1 MMWLLVLYAT
11 VTPPDKDVIDAHVRD
26 ELGKE
31 QYFFCHD
38 QRYPLAEDE
47 TEWCP
52 IVGGV
57 SSRCPGLPDAC
68 KQPPAP
74 AFASGR
80 RSFGGW
86 GHGSKHGQGSTK
98 PVEEVEEPRVVRL
111 PMLGGLGQVLMW
123 LLLGAAVVG
132 LAYAIVKNVRMGEK
146 SSADEEEAPPSDAPA
161 IAERQQGPIETD
173 VERLLARAKAAAAKG
188 NHKQAID
195 YAYAALLR
203 RLDGDGL
210 IRIHSSRTNGDYVR
224 DLRERP
230 ELRTEVRAVVRDVE
244 RVQFGTTE
252 ADAASFQSVL
262 GRVVPLVA
270 RQLAIVF
277 LAIGIFSCVGD
288 SGGHRG
294 RFDDS
299 PSGLNAVREV
309 LKASGFEPTHRLQPL
324 DKLTDDDELIVLLP
338 GAPVDK
344 DNWPRLLEWVKK
356 GGSVVVATGDKY
368 IPPWLGV
375 AMSTMKATVHDA
387 DVGKGFQM
395 PPLHVSIPEL
405 HRLELEG
412 DNIAT
417 LLDRKGAPY
426 AAWVGHGR
434 GTIVVLADSYLM
446 TNASLVAADNATFVV
461 HLLAMLSKKV
471 QFCDELTGASSPSP
485 MASVARGK
493 LAPFLGQV
501 AFLLILFFIYKG
513 AAFGTLR
520 DPPAMSR
527 RSFVE
532 HARALGLQYAKARA
546 KRHAFS
552 MYAGYALD
560 RLRER
565 VALGGR
571 RGLSG
576 LAEAVASKT
585 GRKETDV
592 MRLLVEAQSARD
604 VMASSGVVSHED
616 MSLLR
621 ELSQLLAKTGGAR

>member
-1 MMWLLVLYAT
+1 MSLLLLLLAT
-11 VTPPDKDVIDAHVRD
+11 VTPPDKDVIDQHVRD

-31 QYFFCHD
+31 QYYFCHD
-38 QRYPLAEDE
+38 EQYPLATDE
-47 TEWCP
+47 HDWCP

-57 SSRCPGLPDAC
+57 SSRCPKLPDAC
-68 KQPPAP
+68 KQPATTSL
-74 AFASGR
+74 FSGR

-86 GHGSKHGQGSTK
+86 GKGSKHGQGAGK

-111 PMLGGLGQVLMW
+111 PALGGLGQVLMW
-123 LLLGAAVVG
+123 LILGGALFG
-132 LAYAIVKNVRMGEK
+132 LAYAIVSNVRKGPQSEGG
-146 SSADEEEAPPSDAPA
+146 EEEAQAPEA
-161 IAERQQGPIETD
+161 ATIAEQQRGPIETD
-173 VERLLARAKAAAAKG
+173 VERLLARAKAAAGKG
-188 NHKQAID
+188 NYKQAID

-230 ELRTEVRAVVRDVE
+230 ELRTDVRAVVREVE
-244 RVQFGTTE
+244 RVQFGSTE
-252 ADAASFQSVL
+252 ADAQTFQSVL

-277 LAIGIFSCVGD
+277 LAIGLFSCGGD
-288 SGGHRG
+288 TGGTRG
-294 RFDDS
+294 RYDDS
-299 PSGLNAVREV
+299 PSGLHAVNEV
-309 LKASGFEPTHRLQPL
+309 LKASGFEPTHRLTPL
-324 DKLTDDDELIVLLP
+324 DKLGDDDELIVLLP
-338 GAPVDK
+338 GSPVDK
-344 DNWPRLLEWVKK
+344 ENWPKLLDWVRK
-356 GGSVVVATGDKY
+356 GGSIVVATGDKY

-375 AMSTMKATVHDA
+375 AMSNMKATVQEA
-387 DVGKGFQM
+387 EVGKGFQM
-395 PPLHVSIPEL
+395 PPLRVSIPEQ

-426 AAWVGHGR
+426 AAWVGHGK

-446 TNASLVAADNATFVV
+446 TNASLVVGDNATFLV
-461 HLLAMLSKKV
+461 HLLAMLSAKP

-513 AAFGTLR
+513 SAFGTLR
-520 DPPAMSR
+520 DPPALSR

-576 LAEAVASKT
+576 LAEAVAKKT
-585 GRKETDV
+585 GRKESDV

-616 MSLLR
+616 LSLLR